1 MRGGRPAVPARVV
14 ALSLLTCGRNVVRGT
29 ALLALALTVAAC
41 QRTAEAPPAATPSA
55 AATARRAALE
65 RGLAALTAVP
75 ALGNV
80 GTAWFLQQLQTRS
93 PDERLAALL
102 ARSVPALRADPS
114 IRLIDPSAPPA
125 LLQADPPRGLL
136 RFANYLLAPV
146 GAPPQRAAEFVAALL
161 APDEQG
167 YVLTHQLLV
176 LIWAEQFGVAVPPD
190 APALRAHLLA
200 RIAAEQAAARQPC
213 SDLNAERL
221 AVLFTFGEPPAAA
234 AAGWLDALIACQD
247 ADGRWVDATPSQL
260 TYDGQTTPAYHE
272 WTHTTGLAVVALGF
286 APGATRG
293 TRPTIP
299 SP

>member
-1 MRGGRPAVPARVV
+1 MPARVGPF
-14 ALSLLTCGRNVVRGT
+14 SLLRRGRNGVRGT
-29 ALLALALTVAAC
+29 ALLALAVAVAAC
-41 QRTAEAPPAATPSA
+41 ERAAEAPSAATPSA
-55 AATARRAALE
+55 AVMTRRVALE
-65 RGLAALTAVP
+65 RGLVALTAAP

-80 GTAWFLQQLQTRS
+80 GTAWFLQQLQARS
-93 PDERLAALL
+93 PDARLAALL

-125 LLQADPPRGLL
+125 VLQADPPRGLL

-146 GAPPQRAAEFVAALL
+146 GAPPQRAAAFVAALL

-190 APALRAHLLA
+190 APALRARLLA

-221 AVLFTFGEPPAAA
+221 AVLYTFATPPPAEAA
-234 AAGWLDALIACQD
+234 AWLDALVACQQ

-260 TYDGQTTPAYHE
+260 TYDGQTVPAYHE

-286 APGATRG
+286 EQATTAP
-293 TRPTIP
+293 
-299 SP
+299 